1 LASRAADWMRQ
12 AKRDL
17 RHARNDLSGGYF
29 EWACFSAQQAGEKA
43 VKALLQHL
51 HGEGRGHSITVF
63 LRALSRRIAIP
74 EELREAGLRLDR
86 LYIPTRYANSFDSGA
101 PADYFSEKDAG
112 EAIGHAASIVDFCE
126 GRIPGQGEGAPEPPP
141 GS

>member
-1 LASRAADWMRQ
+1 LASRAADWMHQ

-17 RHARNDLSGGYF
+17 QHARHDLRTSYF
-29 EWACFSAQQAGEKA
+29 EWACFSAHQASEKA

-63 LRALSRRIAIP
+63 LRALSRRIPIS

-86 LYIPTRYANSFDSGA
+86 LSRYANSFDSGA
-101 PADYFSEKDAG
+101 PADYFSEKDAW